1 MNISYARLST
11 IAAAIVLSAFSHNT
25 AEAFWGRRV
34 VTSYALPSVPATTYG
49 YAPIVTTG
57 YAPIITAR
65 PVIYGAPIVTASPVV
80 TAGYAPTYA
89 APAYFGPAVTAN
101 YAPVYAPAP
110 VSAPVTA
117 YYPAATYAPAPV
129 TTYYAPAA
137 ATGVIIQRPVV
148 VRRPY
153 YVWP

>member
-1 MNISYARLST
+1 MNTSFGKFST
-11 IAAAIVLSAFSHNT
+11 IVAAMVLSAFSLNT

-34 VTSYALPSVPATTYG
+34 VTSYALPSVPATTY
-49 YAPIVTTG
+49 APVVTTG
-57 YAPIITAR
+57 YAPIVAGPIVTAR
-65 PVIYGAPIVTASPVV
+65 PVIYGAPVV

-89 APAYFGPAVTAN
+89 APAYVGPAVTAN
-101 YAPVYAPAP
+101 YGPAYAPAP

-129 TTYYAPAA
+129 TTYYAPPAA
-137 ATGVIIQRPVV
+137 AGVIVQRPVI
-148 VRRPY
+148 VRRPV